1 MICKKSISRF
11 AITLSEYITI
21 RMFRVLQ
28 QKNLNNELQFKCLDV
43 CNLNVLAFAIL
54 ETFFASPVAVLSNLA
69 TRVVLKV

>member
-1 MICKKSISRF
+1 MFCKKSISRF